1 MNGEWAEG
9 WKDKTFTVALTN
21 YMATTD
27 RPSEDLHNPFTGWE
41 DTSRLISSD
50 RIDNEWAYKVLTAEA
65 GQNGGLLSFDT
76 SPHYI
81 NQAYTGPVYT
91 EDSGDSDDPGQGE
104 TTDPTAPA
112 APGQKEDDT
121 PSAPDDSSA
130 GSTTGKSSDPAED
143 SSTDS
148 TDDSAPDSTD
158 KKGQTGLNTPGQD
171 SSSGQGSGNSKNGS
185 SKNSSSGST
194 KKSGS
199 GSKNGSSKN
208 GTSKKTSSGSQK
220 GKAPQTGDTN
230 NPLLWETL
238 AVLSALGLTLIVLRY
253 RQKNTEE

>member
-27 RPSEDLHNPFTGWE
+27 RPSEDLHNPFTGWA

-91 EDSGDSDDPGQGE
+91 EDSGDQDDPGQGE
-104 TTDPTAPA
+104 TTDPTDPA
-112 APGQKEDDT
+112 A
-121 PSAPDDSSA
+121 
-130 GSTTGKSSDPAED
+130 
-143 SSTDS
+143 
-148 TDDSAPDSTD
+148 
-158 KKGQTGLNTPGQD
+158 PGQD

-194 KKSGS
+194 K
-199 GSKNGSSKN
+199 NPDQAA
-208 GTSKKTSSGSQK
+208 KTAAAKTGLPKRLLPAVRKEKHRRPAIQIIPSSGK
-220 GKAPQTGDTN
+220 H
-230 NPLLWETL
+230 W
-238 AVLSALGLTLIVLRY
+238 LSSPHWGLP
-253 RQKNTEE
+253 

>member
-27 RPSEDLHNPFTGWE
+27 RPSEDLHNPFTGWA

-50 RIDNEWAYKVLTAEA
+50 RIDNEWSYKVLTAEA

-81 NQAYTGPVYT
+81 NQPYTGPVYT

-104 TTDPTAPA
+104 TTDPTDPA
-112 APGQKEDDT
+112 A
-121 PSAPDDSSA
+121 
-130 GSTTGKSSDPAED
+130 
-143 SSTDS
+143 
-148 TDDSAPDSTD
+148 
-158 KKGQTGLNTPGQD
+158 PGQD

>member
-27 RPSEDLHNPFTGWE
+27 RPSEDLHNPFTGWA

-91 EDSGDSDDPGQGE
+91 EDSGDQDDPGQGE
-104 TTDPTAPA
+104 TTDPKDPA
-112 APGQKEDDT
+112 A
-121 PSAPDDSSA
+121 
-130 GSTTGKSSDPAED
+130 
-143 SSTDS
+143 
-148 TDDSAPDSTD
+148 
-158 KKGQTGLNTPGQD
+158 PGQD

-194 KKSGS
+194 K
-199 GSKNGSSKN
+199 NPDQAA
-208 GTSKKTSSGSQK
+208 KTAAAKTGLPKRLLPAVRKEKHRRPAIQIIPSSGK
-220 GKAPQTGDTN
+220 H
-230 NPLLWETL
+230 W
-238 AVLSALGLTLIVLRY
+238 LSSPHWGLP
-253 RQKNTEE
+253 

>member
-27 RPSEDLHNPFTGWE
+27 RPSGDLHNPFTGWA

-50 RIDNEWAYKVLTAEA
+50 RIDNEWTYKVLTAEA

-91 EDSGDSDDPGQGE
+91 EDSGEPDDSGQGE
-104 TTDPTAPA
+104 TTDPTDPA
-112 APGQKEDDT
+112 A
-121 PSAPDDSSA
+121 
-130 GSTTGKSSDPAED
+130 
-143 SSTDS
+143 
-148 TDDSAPDSTD
+148 
-158 KKGQTGLNTPGQD
+158 PGQD

-194 KKSGS
+194 K
-199 GSKNGSSKN
+199 NPDQAA
-208 GTSKKTSSGSQK
+208 KTAAAKTGLPKRLLPAVRKEKHRRPAIQIIPSSGK
-220 GKAPQTGDTN
+220 H
-230 NPLLWETL
+230 W
-238 AVLSALGLTLIVLRY
+238 LSSPHWGLP
-253 RQKNTEE
+253 

>member
-27 RPSEDLHNPFTGWE
+27 RPSEDLHNPFTGWA

-81 NQAYTGPVYT
+81 IQPYTGPVYT

-104 TTDPTAPA
+104 TTDPTDPA
-112 APGQKEDDT
+112 A
-121 PSAPDDSSA
+121 
-130 GSTTGKSSDPAED
+130 
-143 SSTDS
+143 
-148 TDDSAPDSTD
+148 
-158 KKGQTGLNTPGQD
+158 PGQD

-194 KKSGS
+194 K
-199 GSKNGSSKN
+199 NPDQAA
-208 GTSKKTSSGSQK
+208 KTAAAKTGLPKRLLPAVRKEKHRRPAIQIIPSSGK
-220 GKAPQTGDTN
+220 H
-230 NPLLWETL
+230 W
-238 AVLSALGLTLIVLRY
+238 LSSPHWGLP
-253 RQKNTEE
+253 

>member
-27 RPSEDLHNPFTGWE
+27 RPSEDLHNPFTGWA

-104 TTDPTAPA
+104 TTDPTDPA
-112 APGQKEDDT
+112 A
-121 PSAPDDSSA
+121 
-130 GSTTGKSSDPAED
+130 
-143 SSTDS
+143 
-148 TDDSAPDSTD
+148 
-158 KKGQTGLNTPGQD
+158 PGQD

-194 KKSGS
+194 K
-199 GSKNGSSKN
+199 NPDQAA
-208 GTSKKTSSGSQK
+208 KTAAAKTGLPKRLLPAVRKEKHRRPAIQIIPSSGK
-220 GKAPQTGDTN
+220 H
-230 NPLLWETL
+230 W
-238 AVLSALGLTLIVLRY
+238 LSSPHWGLP
-253 RQKNTEE
+253 

>member
-27 RPSEDLHNPFTGWE
+27 RPSEDLHNPFTGWA

-81 NQAYTGPVYT
+81 IQPYTGPVYT

-104 TTDPTAPA
+104 TTDPTDPA

-130 GSTTGKSSDPAED
+130 GSTTAKSSDPAED

-194 KKSGS
+194 K
-199 GSKNGSSKN
+199 NPDQAA
-208 GTSKKTSSGSQK
+208 KTAAAKTGLPKRLLPAVRKEKHRRPAIQIIPSSGK
-220 GKAPQTGDTN
+220 H
-230 NPLLWETL
+230 W
-238 AVLSALGLTLIVLRY
+238 LSSPHWGLP
-253 RQKNTEE
+253 